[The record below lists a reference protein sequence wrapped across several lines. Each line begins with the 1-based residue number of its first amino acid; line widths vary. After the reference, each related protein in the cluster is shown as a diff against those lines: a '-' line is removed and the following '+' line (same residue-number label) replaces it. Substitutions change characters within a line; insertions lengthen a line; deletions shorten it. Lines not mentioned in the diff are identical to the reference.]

1 MNNIDF
7 LNIEAMT
14 NIGVIAGITL
24 LTILFIRTIVVGSLL
39 KIAGKSDSVHDDAIV
54 GALKKPL
61 TLIPIGIALFAILQ
75 EINLD
80 ETYQSY
86 GELLIK
92 SYFYLAVFWSLADAI
107 TPVRDFVGEKYDFLT
122 PTLRNWIFRTLK
134 FIAYLVGVVSVLE
147 LWGVDAASIIAGLG
161 LFSVAL
167 ALGAQNFFKNL
178 IGGLLIIGEK
188 RFKQG
193 DWINIEGVAEGE
205 VEKID
210 FRSTLIRR
218 FDKAPIFVPNSVLS
232 DSEIINFSEMPFRR
246 IRFNVGL
253 IYQTTPETILNIRKD
268 IEDYV
273 AKNDD
278 LVNADEATTTIRV
291 TQFNDSSIDLL
302 IYCFTKSTRW
312 YDYTKAKEDLILEII
327 KIVKS
332 NGSDFAYPTQTIHL
346 EKD

>member
-1 MNNIDF
+1 MNDIDF
-7 LNIEAMT
+7 LTIEAMT
-14 NIGVIAGITL
+14 NIGVIVGITL

-253 IYQTTPETILNIRKD
+253 IYQTIPETILNIRKD

-302 IYCFTKSTRW
+302 IYCFTKSTM
-312 YDYTKAKEDLILEII
+312 
-327 KIVKS
+327 V
-332 NGSDFAYPTQTIHL
+332 
-346 EKD
+346 

>member
-7 LNIEAMT
+7 LTIEAMT

-24 LTILFIRTIVVGSLL
+24 LSILIIRTVVVGSLL
-39 KIAGKSDSVHDDAIV
+39 KIAGKTDSVHDDAIV

-312 YDYTKAKEDLILEII
+312 HDYTKSKEDLILEII
-327 KIVKS
+327 KIVKN

>member
-7 LNIEAMT
+7 LTIEAMT
-14 NIGVIAGITL
+14 NIGVNVGITL

-327 KIVKS
+327 KIVKN

>member
-7 LNIEAMT
+7 LTIEAMT

-39 KIAGKSDSVHDDAIV
+39 KIAGKTDSVHDDAIV
-54 GALKKPL
+54 SALKKPL

-80 ETYQSY
+80 DTYQSY

-327 KIVKS
+327 KIVKN

>member
-1 MNNIDF
+1 MNDMDF
-7 LNIEAMT
+7 LTIEAMT
-14 NIGVIAGITL
+14 NIGVIVGITL

>member
-39 KIAGKSDSVHDDAIV
+39 KIAGKTDSVHDDAIV
-54 GALKKPL
+54 SALKKPL

-80 ETYQSY
+80 DTYQSY

-327 KIVKS
+327 KIVKN